1 MPCDHC
7 AGGSSR
13 KSAVSSAEDFGGSC
27 CSHQAPHRQ
36 AEVRGSLA
44 EDAGG
49 SWCLCRSTS
58 NAMAG
63 GAPRKSGGVIPRKI
77 IIITISL
84 DWRKSAEVGVVKS
97 RKSFLEFVVSIIARS
112 SLSAGSRYPIS
123 DGWRSSAEV
132 WRKMVAEVAIQ
143 KLWLA

>member
-1 MPCDHC
+1 M
-7 AGGSSR
+7 
-13 KSAVSSAEDFGGSC
+13 
-27 CSHQAPHRQ
+27 
-36 AEVRGSLA
+36 AEVGA
-44 EDAGG
+44 CVDPQV
-49 SWCLCRSTS
+49 
-58 NAMAG
+58 MAG

-132 WRKMVAEVAIQ
+132 WRSYSA
-143 KLWLA
+143 